1 MVDEPRGVR
10 EQLLIYQ
17 ALTVA
22 ADDAHTV
29 LDAVVGASDPD
40 AARRA
45 LELRYGFTETQA
57 WAVMAD
63 ARAAASFTMT
73 DDGHG
78 RSHGRFTTPPCTP
91 MLRKHLLA
99 LTSMPMTMRWVRC
112 GSGALRPASRTT
124 DSPPRTIG
132 MIPAR
137 HASLRASSALIRS
150 PVSSED
156 RKPSTVGDTR
166 THPFP
171 AH

>member
-10 EQLLIYQ
+10 EQLHIYQ

-78 RSHGRFTTPPCTP
+78 RSHGRFTTPPARRCS
-91 MLRKHLLA
+91 A
-99 LTSMPMTMRWVRC
+99 STSLPSPRC
-112 GSGALRPASRTT
+112 P
-124 DSPPRTIG
+124 
-132 MIPAR
+132 
-137 HASLRASSALIRS
+137 
-150 PVSSED
+150 
-156 RKPSTVGDTR
+156 
-166 THPFP
+166 
-171 AH
+171 